1 MGLICLPVSLF
12 LYWLMLHPKKEAPF
26 PKGGF
31 AFLLIAGGV
40 SVLFSSLLSMPVSA
54 LVEFVRLGAVS
65 DPQRWIHALKEG
77 TQVFSTLLKETIAN
91 NPPSFFATMVSMFFS
106 AGLMEEG
113 LKFMT
118 CRTAIRKEGM
128 IRTWMDCVVAFSVVG
143 ITFELI
149 ENIAFGMEGSLFD
162 AVFRSLACAHFVF
175 DTIMGYFYG
184 KYRVTGQKKYCWLS
198 LIVPVIYHTVTNA
211 IMGAGPAVMPV
222 FLINATAVS
231 HIVATVI
238 TVIVVIHWQRNKTL
252 DIPVQI

>member
-1 MGLICLPVSLF
+1 
-12 LYWLMLHPKKEAPF
+12 
-26 PKGGF
+26 
-31 AFLLIAGGV
+31 
-40 SVLFSSLLSMPVSA
+40 
-54 LVEFVRLGAVS
+54 
-65 DPQRWIHALKEG
+65 
-77 TQVFSTLLKETIAN
+77 
-91 NPPSFFATMVSMFFS
+91 
-106 AGLMEEG
+106 
-113 LKFMT
+113 MT